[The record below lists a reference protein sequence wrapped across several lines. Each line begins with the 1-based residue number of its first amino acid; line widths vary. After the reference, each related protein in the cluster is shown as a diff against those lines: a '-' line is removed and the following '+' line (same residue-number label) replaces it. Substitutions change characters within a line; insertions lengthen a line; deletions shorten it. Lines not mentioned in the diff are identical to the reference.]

1 MIIFEVLKKYLSVF
15 AEKQEVKQDN
25 SSFLNF
31 VRFYE
36 HPRNL
41 QGRGV
46 NNSGMKENLGRIPS
60 VPQSLERIC
69 YCPLDK
75 RGAARRR
82 RSNFVFLLARLRD
95 QANLFGRDARMTPS
109 QGQVLDAFFRCRPTK
124 PAAVQPALTRRHPCR
139 RAGQLAAAAP
149 PRNYVRRTTLLYSI
163 ISLIV
168 QH

>member
-1 MIIFEVLKKYLSVF
+1 M
-15 AEKQEVKQDN
+15 
-25 SSFLNF
+25 
-31 VRFYE
+31 RT
-36 HPRNL
+36 
-41 QGRGV
+41 
-46 NNSGMKENLGRIPS
+46 
-60 VPQSLERIC
+60 
-69 YCPLDK
+69 DK
-75 RGAARRR
+75 RGATRRRR

-124 PAAVQPALTRRHPCR
+124 PAAVQPALTRR
-139 RAGQLAAAAP
+139 RAGQLAAAAL